1 MSPEISIIIPA
12 YNAASTIAASIQSV
26 QNQTIQ
32 DWELFVIDD
41 GSTDRTLACLQSIAE
56 QDRRIQVISH
66 TNQGVSATR
75 NLGIEQAQGEFI
87 TFLDADDLWL
97 PDKLAAH
104 MQHMQFNHELAVSF
118 GRVAFINQEGKL
130 TGQISTSQL
139 KDLQLADLLYENP
152 TTTTSNLFVRRRIFE
167 QAGFFA
173 TDMSF
178 AEDLEWLCRAIWLT
192 KGKIEGIDRVLMQ
205 YRTSQG
211 GLSSDLERMETGW
224 EVLMG
229 KVKAYAPDEVQKH
242 YAIARAIHLRY
253 LARRASRLGLPP
265 KVGVDFM
272 NRAFQSDLRIWFRQ
286 PHRTL
291 LTALVTYGRYIYF
304 TIVKNKGKR

>member
-1 MSPEISIIIPA
+1 MSPKISIIIPA
-12 YNAASTIAASIQSV
+12 YNAASTIAVSIQSV
-26 QNQTIQ
+26 ENQTFH
-32 DWELFVIDD
+32 DWELFLIND
-41 GSTDRTLACLQSIAE
+41 GSTDNTLECLQPFAE
-56 QDRRIQVISH
+56 KDSRIQIISRK
-66 TNQGVSATR
+66 NQGVSATR
-75 NLGIEQAQGEFI
+75 NLGIHQAKGEFI
-87 TFLDADDLWL
+87 AFLDADDVWL

-104 MQHMQFNHELAVSF
+104 LQHMQANLDLAVSF
-118 GRVAFINQEGKL
+118 SRVAFMNQDGKL

-139 KDLQLADLLYENP
+139 FDLKLANLLYENP
-152 TTTTSNLFVRRRIFE
+152 TTTTSNLFVRRKVFE
-167 QAGFFA
+167 QAGLFA

-192 KGKIEGIDRVLMQ
+192 KGKIEGIDRVLMH
-205 YRTSQG
+205 YRTSQA
-211 GLSSDLERMETGW
+211 GLSSDLDRMEAGW

-229 KVKAYAPDEVQKH
+229 KVKVYAHHEVQKH
-242 YAIARAIHLRY
+242 YAIAKAIHLRY
-253 LARRASRLGLPP
+253 LARRACRLGLPP

-304 TIVKNKGKR
+304 AIVKR